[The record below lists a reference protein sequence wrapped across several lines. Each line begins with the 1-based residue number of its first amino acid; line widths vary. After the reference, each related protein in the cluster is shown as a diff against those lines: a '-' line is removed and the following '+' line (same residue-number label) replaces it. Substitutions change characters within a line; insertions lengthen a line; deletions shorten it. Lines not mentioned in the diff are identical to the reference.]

1 MPKKNYLKSPLER
14 QQHDK
19 AVKVRKMTDEQLCDF
34 LDEISN
40 QNNSL
45 EQFFKRLN
53 ELSGTGNG
61 ISKATISKLK
71 KIAMAEGLIMEESYD

>member
-1 MPKKNYLKSPLER
+1 MPKKNYLKSPFEK

-61 ISKATISKLK
+61 ISTATISKLK
-71 KIAMAEGLIMEESYD
+71 KIAMAEGFIMEERDG